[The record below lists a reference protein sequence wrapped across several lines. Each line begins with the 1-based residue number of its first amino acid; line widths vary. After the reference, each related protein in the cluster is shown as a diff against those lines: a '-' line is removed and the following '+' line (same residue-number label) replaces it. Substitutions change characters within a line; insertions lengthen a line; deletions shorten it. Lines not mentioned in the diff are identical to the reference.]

1 MPINDM
7 IWLACV
13 RCVAPSHF
21 LAKFALR
28 APHHVPRRSVVFWW
42 VTNVWLVSYMLE
54 ILCLKRC
61 NTFQN
66 DYQNMESL
74 HFNEMKWFLGDHL
87 WTIPHSS
94 MGMKSTYILKPNTK
108 AQNGMCW
115 PLPINIKNNAQ
126 ANVRGQIETLNSQM
140 TINITSFINFQRW
153 SHSLSNVIKRA
164 INWIEMWK
172 MIFENSC
179 FGYKCGGHFPIFIF
193 PNDDEGKF
201 WSSHK
206 WYWSL
211 VNNFSNVSK
220 TINPN
225 IVDYKKEPTL
235 DVTIKNQWT
244 CVTKKNTMSI

>member
-1 MPINDM
+1 MCGSFTLLGQICSESSPSCTHKKC
-7 IWLACV
+7 CV
-13 RCVAPSHF
+13 
-21 LAKFALR
+21 
-28 APHHVPRRSVVFWW
+28 
-42 VTNVWLVSYMLE
+42 LVSHKCVTSFIYVGNPLFKKVQY
-54 ILCLKRC
+54 IPKWLPKHGIFA
-61 NTFQN
+61 FQWN
-66 DYQNMESL
+66 DK
-74 HFNEMKWFLGDHL
+74 KWFLGDHL

-244 CVTKKNTMSI
+244 CVTKKNTMST